1 VHRADPGRNRVP
13 FWQLALYAAGAAVGG
28 VTHPIRRM
36 WHATN
41 ALDRYALCHLTSAAG
56 DSLLAISL
64 ADSVFFSLPVGEAKI
79 RVVAYLG
86 LTMLPLAVAGPLLVV
101 PLDRAGPRRLISFLA
116 AVVRAA
122 IAFSVAG
129 QLETVALYPAALAI
143 LVASRVHLITKNGLT
158 MAYAGP
164 GEGLMRANAR
174 LGRVAVAGALTAAPI
189 GVFAASLWGAGAA
202 MVLAG
207 LVYLACALVTLRL
220 PHPRLQMEPKPIGR
234 RGRIEALTGPAIGA
248 VGMRAATAFILFLTA
263 FAVRREGEGF
273 PASWFAAMAIAAGVG
288 SFLADVFAPRLPENL
303 REEFIVVGCTVV
315 AGLGAFLAFTA
326 FSLPILAI
334 FGLTAAAATELG
346 RLAFQSLMQHHAP
359 EGALG
364 RVFVRYEV
372 VFQLSW
378 VAGAFGPALL
388 PIDFRAGI
396 LIIAGFYL
404 ALAGAWAFR
413 FFRSG
418 REPVGTSTDVPLG

>member
-1 VHRADPGRNRVP
+1 MRRVDDRNRVP
-13 FWQLALYAAGAAVGG
+13 FWQLALYAGAAAVGG
-28 VTHPIRRM
+28 ATHPIRRM
-36 WHATN
+36 WRSTN

-56 DSLLAISL
+56 DSLLAVAL
-64 ADSVFFSLPVGEAKI
+64 ADSVFFSLPVGQAKL

-101 PLDRAGPRRLISFLA
+101 PLDRAGPRRLIAFLA

-129 QLETVALYPAALAI
+129 RLETVALYPAALAI
-143 LVASRVHLITKNGLT
+143 LVAARVHGITKNGLT

-174 LGRVAVAGALTAAPI
+174 LGRVAVAGGLLAAP
-189 GVFAASLWGAGAA
+189 LGAGAA
-202 MVLAG
+202 ALWSAGVVMVMAG
-207 LVYLACALVTLRL
+207 VVYMVCGLVTLRL
-220 PHPRLQMEPKPIGR
+220 PHPRVKTDPKPIGR
-234 RGRIEALTGPAIGA
+234 RGRIEVLTGPAIGA
-248 VGMRAATAFILFLTA
+248 AGMRAATGFLLFLSA
-263 FAVRREGEGF
+263 FAIRREGF
-273 PASWFAAMAIAAGVG
+273 PTSWFGAMAIAAAAGG
-288 SFLADVFAPRLPENL
+288 FLADLLAPRLPETI
-303 REEFIVVGCTVV
+303 REEFIVVGCTLAAAV
-315 AGLGAFLAFTA
+315 AAFLAFSA
-326 FSLPILAI
+326 FSLPVLAF
-334 FGLTAAAATELG
+334 FGLLAGAATELG

-396 LIIAGFYL
+396 LLVAGFYL
-404 ALAGAWAFR
+404 ALAAAWAFR
-413 FFRSG
+413 FYRSG
-418 REPVGTSTDVPLG
+418 REPVGTSPGVP

>member
-1 VHRADPGRNRVP
+1 VHLDPGRKRIPV
-13 FWQLALYAAGAAVGG
+13 WQLALYAVVAAGSG

-36 WHATN
+36 WRSAN

-64 ADSVFFSLPVGEAKI
+64 ADSVFFSLPVGQAKW

-101 PLDRAGPRRLISFLA
+101 PLDRAGPRRVISFLA
-116 AVVRAA
+116 AAVRAG
-122 IAFSVAG
+122 IAFYVAG
-129 QLETVALYPAALAI
+129 RLDTVALYPAALAI
-143 LVASRVHLITKNGLT
+143 LVAARVHGITKNGLT
-158 MAYAGP
+158 MAFAGP

-174 LGRVAVAGALTAAPI
+174 LGRVAVAGALTAAPL
-189 GVFAASLWGAGAA
+189 GVAAVSLWGSGGA

-207 LVYLACALVTLRL
+207 VVYSVCAFVTLRL
-220 PHPRLQMEPKPIGR
+220 PHPHVRAEPRPIGR

-248 VGMRAATAFILFLTA
+248 AGMRAATGFILFLSA
-263 FAVRREGEGF
+263 FALRREGF
-273 PASWFAAMAIAAGVG
+273 PASWFGAMAVAAAAGG
-288 SFLADVFAPRLPENL
+288 FFADLLAPRLPETL
-303 REEFIVVGCTVV
+303 REEFIVVGCTIA
-315 AGLGAFLAFTA
+315 AGLGAFLAFQA
-326 FSLPILAI
+326 FSLPVLAI
-334 FGLTAAAATELG
+334 FGLTAGGATELG
-346 RLAFQSLMQHHAP
+346 RLAFQSLMQHNAP

-378 VAGAFGPALL
+378 VAGAVGPAVL

-396 LIIAGFYL
+396 LIMTGFYL
-404 ALAGAWAFR
+404 ALAGAWAVR
-413 FFRSG
+413 FFRGG
-418 REPVGTSTDVPLG
+418 REPVGTTPQVP

>member
-1 VHRADPGRNRVP
+1 MHRADPGRNRVP
-13 FWQLALYAAGAAVGG
+13 FWQLALYAGAAAVGG
-28 VTHPIRRM
+28 ATHPIRRM

-64 ADSVFFSLPVGEAKI
+64 ADSVFFSLPVGQAKL

-116 AVVRAA
+116 AIVRAA

-174 LGRVAVAGALTAAPI
+174 LGRVAVAGALTAAPL
-189 GVFAASLWGAGAA
+189 GVLAASLWGAGAA

-207 LVYLACALVTLRL
+207 VVYLACALVTLRL

-248 VGMRAATAFILFLTA
+248 VGMRAATAFVLFLTA
-263 FAVRREGEGF
+263 FAVRREGF
-273 PASWFAAMAIAAGVG
+273 PTSWFAAMAIAAGVG
-288 SFLADVFAPRLPENL
+288 SFLADVLAPRLPETL

-315 AGLGAFLAFTA
+315 AGLGAFLAFQA
-326 FSLPILAI
+326 FSLPILAV
-334 FGLTAAAATELG
+334 FGLTAGVATELG
-346 RLAFQSLMQHHAP
+346 RLAFQSLMQAHAP

-413 FFRSG
+413 FYRSG
-418 REPVGTSTDVPLG
+418 REPVGTSIDVP

>member
-1 VHRADPGRNRVP
+1 VRRADRPNRVP
-13 FWQLALYAAGAAVGG
+13 FWQLALYASAAAVGG

-36 WHATN
+36 WRSPN

-56 DSLLAISL
+56 DALLAVAL
-64 ADSVFFSLPVGEAKI
+64 ADSVFFSLPVGEAKL

-116 AVVRAA
+116 AVTRAT

-143 LVASRVHLITKNGLT
+143 LVAARVHGITKNGLT

-174 LGRVAVAGALTAAPI
+174 LGRVAVAGGLTAAPV
-189 GVFAASLWGAGAA
+189 GAAAAALWGAGTA
-202 MVLAG
+202 MLLAG
-207 LVYLACALVTLRL
+207 LMYSTCAFVTLRL
-220 PHPRLQMEPKPIGR
+220 PHPRVRTMPKPIGR

-248 VGMRAATAFILFLTA
+248 AGMRAATGFVLFLSA
-263 FAVRREGEGF
+263 FALRREGF
-273 PASWFAAMAIAAGVG
+273 PTSWFGAMAIAAAAGG
-288 SFLADVFAPRLPENL
+288 FLADLLAPRLPESL
-303 REEFIVVGCTVV
+303 REEFIVVGCTVA
-315 AGLGAFLAFTA
+315 AGLGAFLAFQA
-326 FSLPILAI
+326 FSLPVLAF
-334 FGLTAAAATELG
+334 FGLTAGAATELG

-372 VFQLSW
+372 VFQLAW
-378 VAGAFGPALL
+378 VAGAFGPAVL
-388 PIDFRAGI
+388 PIDFRAGV
-396 LIIAGFYL
+396 LIVAGFYL
-404 ALAGAWAFR
+404 ALAGVWALR

-418 REPVGTSTDVPLG
+418 REPVGTSPGVP

>member
-1 VHRADPGRNRVP
+1 VHRADRRNRVP
-13 FWQLALYAAGAAVGG
+13 FWQLALYAAAAAVGG
-28 VTHPIRRM
+28 ATHPIRGM
-36 WHATN
+36 WRSAN

-56 DSLLAISL
+56 DSLLAIAL

-79 RVVAYLG
+79 RVVTYLG

-116 AVVRAA
+116 AVVRAT

-143 LVASRVHLITKNGLT
+143 LVAARVHGITKNGLT

-174 LGRVAVAGALTAAPI
+174 LGRVAVGGALTAAP
-189 GVFAASLWGAGAA
+189 LGAGAITLWGSGGA

-207 LVYLACALVTLRL
+207 IVYSVCALVTLRL
-220 PHPRLQMEPKPIGR
+220 PHPRVRTEPKPIGR

-248 VGMRAATAFILFLTA
+248 AGMRAATGFILFLSA
-263 FAVRREGEGF
+263 FAIRREGF
-273 PASWFAAMAIAAGVG
+273 PTALFGAMAIAAAAGG
-288 SFLADVFAPRLPENL
+288 FLADLLAPRLPESL
-303 REEFIVVGCTVV
+303 REEFIVVGCTVA
-315 AGLGAFLAFTA
+315 AGLGAFLAFQA
-326 FSLPILAI
+326 FSLPVLAI
-334 FGLTAAAATELG
+334 FGLTAGAATELG

-418 REPVGTSTDVPLG
+418 REPVGTSPEVP